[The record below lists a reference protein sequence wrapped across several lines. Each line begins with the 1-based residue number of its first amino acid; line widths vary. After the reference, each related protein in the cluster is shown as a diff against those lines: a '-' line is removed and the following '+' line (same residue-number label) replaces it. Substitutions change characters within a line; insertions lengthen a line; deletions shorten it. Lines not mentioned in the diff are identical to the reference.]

1 MNWLRDNILK
11 LLIIL
16 GLAIVAIIII
26 AILMKPKSN
35 DNVVIGSKYSE
46 LETKLQNAAIK
57 YVGNHKKLLP
67 TSTENV
73 TKIKLSTLQGNNYI
87 GKLVAVDDS
96 NVICSGYVDVE
107 KISEEENDY
116 RYTPYIT
123 CGKYYTTKT
132 IGDYI
137 IDVETKDGTFERTA
151 DDGLYKMGDEYIF
164 RGEALNNYIV
174 LDSHLYRIIKID
186 KDKSLQLISTYS
198 TSGYYVWD
206 NRYNVDIKKYYGI
219 TNFNKSRLYDTL
231 KYLYEAS
238 DSKNEEVF
246 FSSKEKEYIIEHDF
260 CIGKR
265 SVDDE
270 NIYSGAECKET
281 IPLKVG
287 LITVNEYSRAS
298 IDPNCTYLYKLSCGN
313 YNYFNILK
321 KSMTYSYTTL
331 TAVSENSHQ
340 IFKINGGDIILKKA
354 SDSSRLYPV
363 IYINPKTI
371 YASGTGT
378 SEDPYIVR

>member
-11 LLIIL
+11 ILIFL

-26 AILMKPKSN
+26 AILVKPKS
-35 DNVVIGSKYSE
+35 DNVVKGSKYNE
-46 LETKLQNAAIK
+46 LETKLQNAAIR

-96 NVICSGYVDVE
+96 SVICSGYVDVE

-137 IDVETKDGTFERTA
+137 IDVETKDGTFERTT
-151 DDGLYKMGDEYIF
+151 DDGLYKVGDEYIF
-164 RGEALNNYIV
+164 RGEEPNNF
-174 LDSHLYRIIKID
+174 LEFGEQRFRIIKIEND
-186 KDKSLQLISTYS
+186 KTLKLIST
-198 TSGYYVWD
+198 TLTERGYVWD
-206 NRYNVDIKKYYGI
+206 DRYNIDVDAYYGI
-219 TNFNKSRLYDTL
+219 TDFFKSRLYDSL
-231 KYLYEAS
+231 VNLYTNEDNGES
-238 DSKNEEVF
+238 EVYFSEEEKN
-246 FSSKEKEYIIEHDF
+246 YIIKHDF

-265 SVDDE
+265 SE
-270 NIYSGAECKET
+270 NDSDMYSGVECKEKV
-281 IPLKVG
+281 PLMVG
-287 LITVNEYSRAS
+287 LLTVDEVSKAS
-298 IDPNCTYLYKLSCGN
+298 LDINCKTIYDRSCNN
-313 YNYFNILK
+313 YNYFHPNGYQKI
-321 KSMTYSYTTL
+321 YSTL
-331 TAVSENSHQ
+331 TTSA
-340 IFKINGGDIILKKA
+340 
-354 SDSSRLYPV
+354 DSTYKYYLIKPDSVITLPANANVALYPV

-371 YASGTGT
+371 YATGTG
-378 SEDPYIVR
+378 SSDDPYIVR